1 MNIIEA
7 SVASPVKVSVGV
19 LLVTLFG
26 LIALDLMPVQ
36 LTPEVQIPTIS
47 VDCRWRGASP
57 QEIEREIVQP
67 LEEQLRGVEGLVRL
81 SSESSDSSGSITLEF
96 AIGTNMDQALVKTN
110 TRVQQIR
117 SWPIDADRPVIRTSS
132 STDQPIGWFI
142 LGQLAPDSQAVEE
155 AKKDHPQ
162 LVAALDRV
170 ISARTPD
177 LALFRLRKLV
187 AQHPTLSP
195 LLPPD
200 IDVER

>member
-81 SSESSDSSGSITLEF
+81 SSESSDSSGSITFLPLSL
-96 AIGTNMDQALVKTN
+96 AKT
-110 TRVQQIR
+110 R
-117 SWPIDADRPVIRTSS
+117 SSAVLK
-132 STDQPIGWFI
+132 QP
-142 LGQLAPDSQAVEE
+142 
-155 AKKDHPQ
+155 
-162 LVAALDRV
+162 
-170 ISARTPD
+170 
-177 LALFRLRKLV
+177 
-187 AQHPTLSP
+187 
-195 LLPPD
+195 
-200 IDVER
+200 

>member
-132 STDQPIGWFI
+132 STDWLVYFGAIG
-142 LGQLAPDSQAVEE
+142 
-155 AKKDHPQ
+155 
-162 LVAALDRV
+162 
-170 ISARTPD
+170 AR
-177 LALFRLRKLV
+177 FSGCRRGKERSS
-187 AQHPTLSP
+187 PT
-195 LLPPD
+195 
-200 IDVER
+200 RGCA